1 MQSINMIRKFVECT
15 DDKSHRIGVGRII
28 LPAVLLHGSFD
39 AILMSINVFIESS
52 WDKYLEE
59 NQGNEG
65 NGVPYNALVVNLVAW
80 ASIICVM
87 LLGILWYYREN
98 RAQRL
103 RLILLEERDK
113 AREEGGAAVVYDRSS
128 ASTGGSEV
136 ELV

>member
-1 MQSINMIRKFVECT
+1 
-15 DDKSHRIGVGRII
+15 
-28 LPAVLLHGSFD
+28 
-39 AILMSINVFIESS
+39 MSINVFIESS

-65 NGVPYNALVVNLVAW
+65 KGTPYNALVVNLVAW

-113 AREEGGAAVVYDRSS
+113 AREEGAAATSS
-128 ASTGGSEV
+128 SYNGPSSSV
-136 ELV
+136 DSQIELV